1 MNKRHC
7 GVRIEARAAINAD
20 GSVETHVF
28 EGDEIVAIERFGK
41 VAIIAPSRP
50 LTVGGSQVRLLTNES
65 LDKFQG

>member
-1 MNKRHC
+1 MARF
-7 GVRIEARAAINAD
+7 GGMRIEAREAINED
-20 GSVETHVF
+20 GSKETHIF

-50 LTVGGSQVRLLTNES
+50 LTVGGSPVRLLPQKT